1 VVVIPLLKKNNQT
14 GLDANSLNNYRPV
27 SNLPFLSKVLEKVVL
42 HQLRGHLLA
51 NNLSETFQ
59 SAYRAHHS
67 TETALL
73 DVTNCLLGSAD
84 EGRVS
89 ILTLLD
95 LSAAFDTLDHSILL
109 TRLHDMFGISG
120 KAFEWF
126 SSYLS
131 DRFQSVSVN
140 GRVSSQKKLH
150 YGVPQGSVLG
160 PILFTLYTQPLSD
173 IISQRKCNHHKFAD
187 DTQLH

>member
-1 VVVIPLLKKNNQT
+1 M
-14 GLDANSLNNYRPV
+14 
-27 SNLPFLSKVLEKVVL
+27 L

-51 NNLSETFQ
+51 NNLSETLQ
-59 SAYRAHHS
+59 SAYRAHYS
-67 TETALL
+67 TETVLL
-73 DVTNCLLGSAD
+73 DVMNCLLGSAD

-126 SSYLS
+126 SSYLI
-131 DRFQSVSVN
+131 D
-140 GRVSSQKKLH
+140 SSLSASTVGSLH
-150 YGVPQGSVLG
+150 KRSFITGFLKVLSWAQYSLLC
-160 PILFTLYTQPLSD
+160 IHSHCLTSFLKESA
-173 IISQRKCNHHKFAD
+173 IITIC
-187 DTQLH
+187 

>member
-1 VVVIPLLKKNNQT
+1 M
-14 GLDANSLNNYRPV
+14 

-59 SAYRAHHS
+59 SAYRAPHS

-89 ILTLLD
+89 ILTLFD

-109 TRLHDMFGISG
+109 TRLHDMFGLSG

-150 YGVPQGSVLG
+150 YGVPRGSVLG
-160 PILFTLYTQPLSD
+160 PILFTLYAQPLSD
-173 IISQRKCNHHKFAD
+173 IFQRKCNHHKFAD
-187 DTQLH
+187 DTQLYRSSAPTYFHSLIHDVE